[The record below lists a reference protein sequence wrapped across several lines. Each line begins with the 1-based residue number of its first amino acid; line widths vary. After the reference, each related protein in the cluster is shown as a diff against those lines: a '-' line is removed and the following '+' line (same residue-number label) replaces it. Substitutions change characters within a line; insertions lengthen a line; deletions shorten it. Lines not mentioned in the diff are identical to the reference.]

1 MFWSSWGSKSEF
13 AKAAG
18 VEASGRMRDQ
28 KIERRCG
35 TKHISKS
42 KCYKHQMFSTTFG
55 HWSVALCGKPN
66 GFCILPKVRKTWR
79 FRDTCK
85 NDGRCGTFQQDLQRE
100 FCAAGAIQETSSWN
114 MLVRGWFAERAAFWS
129 IRSSSLLRWLCVT
142 GAALRMTWPHFLVAG
157 VARSRQLCTQLF
169 IFERNLVELLCF
181 WCCRIRLTEE
191 VWTDLFRR
199 FGCCQLLFFEEVSQN
214 SFLSD
219 RQTDRQ
225 IDRQIDRQRER
236 EK

>member
-114 MLVRGWFAERAAFWS
+114 MLVRGLICWEGSILEHQIFKFAKM
-129 IRSSSLLRWLCVT
+129 
-142 GAALRMTWPHFLVAG
+142 ALRDRCSTSYDLASLSRGRRGTKPSALHSTFHFWTK
-157 VARSRQLCTQLF
+157 SR
-169 IFERNLVELLCF
+169 
-181 WCCRIRLTEE
+181 RIA
-191 VWTDLFRR
+191 V
-199 FGCCQLLFFEEVSQN
+199 
-214 SFLSD
+214 FLMLSN
-219 RQTDRQ
+219 
-225 IDRQIDRQRER
+225 
-236 EK
+236 